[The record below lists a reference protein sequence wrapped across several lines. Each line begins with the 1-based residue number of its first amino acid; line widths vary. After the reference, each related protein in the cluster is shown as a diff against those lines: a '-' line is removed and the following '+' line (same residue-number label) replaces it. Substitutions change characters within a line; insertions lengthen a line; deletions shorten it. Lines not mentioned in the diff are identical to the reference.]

1 MFVVAVDPGWT
12 VDIECDGLAPAAGNI
27 IGHLTQVFSLVS
39 VLDMVK
45 LQCPLMT
52 QGEGAP
58 GRVVHPS
65 IGGERV
71 GFSVTS
77 ELDRV
82 CIVHLVHAALGV
94 N

>member
-1 MFVVAVDPGWT
+1 MARTDNANLVVSELEVYFLELVST
-12 VDIECDGLAPAAGNI
+12 VLTHVLA
-27 IGHLTQVFSLVS
+27 LVS
-39 VLDMVK
+39 VAHMLK

-52 QGEGAP
+52 QGDRAQ
-58 GRVVHPS
+58 GRLVHPS
-65 IGGERV
+65 VGGQRV

-77 ELDRV
+77 ELNRV

>member
-1 MFVVAVDPGWT
+1 MFVVAVNPWWT
-12 VDIECDGLAPAAGNI
+12 VDIECDGLAPAAGNVV
-27 IGHLTQVFSLVS
+27 GHLTHVLALVS
-39 VLDMVK
+39 VAHMLE

-52 QGEGAP
+52 QGDGAQ
-58 GRVVHPS
+58 GRLVHPS
-65 IGGERV
+65 VGGQRV

-77 ELDRV
+77 ELNRV